1 MTTTIDARVD
11 ERSGIVSV
19 RRGRFDDLSILFH
32 WVTVLLVTA
41 LFAVAW
47 LRGASEVG
55 ASAKALLTLHRSL
68 GVTVW
73 VLTLAR
79 LAWRSTFAH
88 LPPFPPSMGR
98 PHQWGA
104 KASEY
109 GLYGLLA
116 LQPLT
121 GLAQTL
127 YLGRPFALFGQQI
140 PAVLPRDKPL
150 MHVFNQVH
158 EWGAWT
164 LLGLIGLHATAALI
178 HRFVLRDDV
187 FQAMLPWT
195 RPAER

>member
-1 MTTTIDARVD
+1 VTTIIEARLD
-11 ERSGIVSV
+11 ERPGVAGL
-19 RRGRFDDLSILFH
+19 RRGRFDGVSILFH
-32 WVTVLLVTA
+32 WTTVLLVTG

-47 LRGASEVG
+47 LRGASEGG

-73 VLTLAR
+73 GLTAAR

-88 LPPFPPSMGR
+88 LPPFPASMGK

-127 YLGRPFALFGQQI
+127 YLGRPFELFGQQI
-140 PAVLPRDKPL
+140 PALLPRDKPL
-150 MHVFNQVH
+150 MHLFHQVH
-158 EWGAWT
+158 TWGAWA

-178 HRFVLRDDV
+178 HRLVLRDDV

-195 RPAER
+195 RPAAR